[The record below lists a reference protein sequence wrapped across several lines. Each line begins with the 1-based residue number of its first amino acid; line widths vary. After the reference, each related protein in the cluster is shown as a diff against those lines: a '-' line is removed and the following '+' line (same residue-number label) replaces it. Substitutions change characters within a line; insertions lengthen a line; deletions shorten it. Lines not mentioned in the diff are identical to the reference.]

1 MVVPYHKTGNTE
13 RGSVVAGSAFLTLSF
28 AVSQKYPKRH
38 VVTGIISLTVFKM
51 IPLSLI
57 FGILIIMC
65 VGVDL
70 FVCLSLMSPEHSFT

>member
-38 VVTGIISLTVFKM
+38 VVTGAQKQGLNRGCIVGM
-51 IPLSLI
+51 INI
-57 FGILIIMC
+57 
-65 VGVDL
+65 
-70 FVCLSLMSPEHSFT
+70 